1 MKKIY
6 NAPYLK
12 VVEVKNDI
20 IATSGELRANE
31 NASFS
36 DFGNVGAQG
45 RQDFFEDD
53 EF

>member
-1 MKKIY
+1 MKKVY

-12 VVEVKNDI
+12 VVEIKNDI
-20 IATSGELRANE
+20 LTNSLNNE
-31 NASFS
+31 EG
-36 DFGNVGAQG
+36 DGYQLIQG